1 MQITDVKKN
10 MKHLELNFFTLQGS
24 GNNMSPHPNQGMLPQ
39 NNMLLQGRSPNN
51 LQQMMGLQMPVAPNM
66 QLFNAAGLQIT
77 LKGEGGLLCL
87 CNIKK
92 SCAVKCKIA
101 WIIFTWTQFQ
111 KLIRYT

>member
-77 LKGEGGLLCL
+77 LKGEGGA
-87 CNIKK
+87 I
-92 SCAVKCKIA
+92 VFVQYQKIMCS
-101 WIIFTWTQFQ
+101 QM
-111 KLIRYT
+111 